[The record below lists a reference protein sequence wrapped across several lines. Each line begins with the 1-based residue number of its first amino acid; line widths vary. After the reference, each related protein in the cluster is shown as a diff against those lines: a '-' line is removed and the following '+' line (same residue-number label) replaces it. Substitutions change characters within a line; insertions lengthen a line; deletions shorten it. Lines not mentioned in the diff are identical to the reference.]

1 MREFLKMKK
10 IVLSLCVLATTVTGV
25 YADTKI
31 AVVNPVE
38 IFNDSDLGSVSV
50 KKMENDLKP
59 EAAKLK
65 QEQNDIMQQ
74 MRALQ
79 ENSATM
85 TKAELE
91 KKQQQ
96 IQQEQQNFAQKA
108 QVLQQ
113 KEYTAKDKLSK
124 KFQASFDNAVATIAK
139 QKGYNIVMTTQALAY
154 VNNVDDISN
163 QVIEIMN
170 KNS

>member
-1 MREFLKMKK
+1 
-10 IVLSLCVLATTVTGV
+10 
-25 YADTKI
+25 
-31 AVVNPVE
+31 
-38 IFNDSDLGSVSV
+38 
-50 KKMENDLKP
+50 
-59 EAAKLK
+59 
-65 QEQNDIMQQ
+65 
-74 MRALQ
+74 
-79 ENSATM
+79 M

-91 KKQQQ
+91 KQQQQ

-108 QVLQQ
+108 KVLQQ
-113 KEYTAKDKLSK
+113 KEYAVKDKLSK
-124 KFQASFDNAVATIAK
+124 KFQASFNNAVATIAK